1 LSLFAAGI
9 VLVVL
14 LIASYSR
21 RGTWIALGSIALSMA
36 LLFGCLFLVTIHD
49 RSHVRDRLEWVAG
62 KLPLLLDRQ
71 TAEQLAASLETIEA
85 PPSCNPGQPSCGA
98 EPLEATPPSVAVAPA
113 LPEAEPVQATAA
125 ATGWFDTKPASKTP
139 PQSPISWVLDDRGAQ
154 GPVSSPWGFSIS
166 GTNVSDQALEQVE
179 AVLKPDS
186 SERELPLALSVE
198 SEAARADNAIPANA
212 HFSLFAAAPDQ
223 GASAQAGGA
232 ILTFRYVQAGQR
244 KSSIVYLTPAMVAR
258 FANRG

>member
-1 LSLFAAGI
+1 LSPFAAGI

-49 RSHVRDRLEWVAG
+49 RSHVRDRLEWVAS
-62 KLPLLLDRQ
+62 KLPLLLDQR

-85 PPSCNPGQPSCGA
+85 PPSCNAGQPGCST
-98 EPLEATPPSVAVAPA
+98 EPPEATPSPVVVAPA
-113 LPEAEPVQATAA
+113 PAEAEPVQATAA
-125 ATGWFDTKPASKTP
+125 ATGWFDPKPDPKTP
-139 PQSPISWVLDDRGAQ
+139 PQSPVSWVLDDRGAQ

-166 GTNVSDQALEQVE
+166 GTNVSDQALEQVQ

-186 SERELPLALSVE
+186 SQRELPLALSVE
-198 SEAARADNAIPANA
+198 GDAARDDNAIPANA
-212 HFSLFAAAPDQ
+212 RFSLFAAAPDQ
-223 GASAQAGGA
+223 GAPGQTEGA

-244 KSSIVYLTPAMVAR
+244 KSSILYLTPAMVAR

>member
-1 LSLFAAGI
+1 MSLFAAGI

-21 RGTWIALGSIALSMA
+21 RSTWIALGSIAMSMA

-49 RSHVRDRLEWVAG
+49 RSHVRDRLAWVAS
-62 KLPLLLDRQ
+62 KLPLLLDQQ
-71 TAEQLAASLETIEA
+71 TAERLAASLETIEA
-85 PPSCNPGQPSCGA
+85 PSPCDAGQPGCGT
-98 EPLEATPPSVAVAPA
+98 EPAAAPPPDAVAPPPA
-113 LPEAEPVQATAA
+113 EPEPVQAAA
-125 ATGWFDTKPASKTP
+125 TATGWFDTKPDAKTP
-139 PQSPISWVLDDRGAQ
+139 SQSPVAWALDDRGAQ

-166 GTNVSDQALEQVE
+166 GTNVSDQPLEQVQ

-186 SERELPLALSVE
+186 SQRELPLAVSVE
-198 SEAARADNAIPANA
+198 GDAVRDANVIPADA
-212 HFSLFAAAPDQ
+212 RFSLFAAAPDE
-223 GASAQAGGA
+223 GASGQAGGA

-244 KSSIVYLTPAMVAR
+244 KSSILYLTPAMVAR